1 MAPLRFVVPALVLL
15 GTAGCSLYTRR
26 VLSLDPS
33 VREPTLPDSV
43 RVLAQEP
50 SYTYKVV
57 AIATVAPAY
66 SEGRATVSRLRW
78 ELVKEA
84 ARLGGNGVLLI
95 PEPLLGASLTGRVI
109 VFDSVAPPVVPTAK
123 PSRASAIPA
132 IVSWGL
138 LGAGAVAM
146 IIAIARGDDL
156 EPPTLN

>member
-1 MAPLRFVVPALVLL
+1 MAALRFVVPALVLF

-26 VLSLDPS
+26 VLSIDPS

-50 SYTYKVV
+50 SYSYKVV

-66 SEGRATVSRLRW
+66 SEGRATLPRLRW

-109 VFDSVAPPVVPTAK
+109 VFDSLAPPVVPTAK

-132 IVSWGL
+132 ILSWGF
-138 LGAGAVAM
+138 LGAGTVMA
-146 IIAIARGDDL
+146 IIAMTRGNEL
-156 EPPTLN
+156 APPTLN